1 MDVEKGAEPDAC
13 SPAAPTPTQLM
24 TLAQRG
30 RHDEAIEQA
39 HTLLDDIAVPAE
51 ERILALYALGVAQL
65 FARRLDEALASADEG
80 YEEASRM
87 NSAGWKANL
96 LALRAQ
102 IRTSMGENEAALT
115 DLIEAEVLMEACA
128 DMGLRNWA
136 HAALGTAYT
145 SLRLYELALPHFELA
160 PTIPDQPVALPEG
173 PTIDIYNLADL
184 HLRWAKELE
193 RVGLDLDRFR
203 EEHDE
208 HVAAARLWISEG
220 EELEYTLDNDLWST
234 AFARMRYQAESAL
247 DPESVV
253 DALEA
258 QAASDLDAGRLDDT
272 IQGRSHRARAL
283 RLLGRIDE
291 AVAEAQAAVE
301 LLTDES
307 ELTTR
312 LDAYHQLHEAQF
324 AAEVAGSADV
334 RNYILLNAALLWQQR
349 VRSVEGIVARR
360 DLAVLEAQHEFSN
373 RLAREDP
380 LTGAF
385 NRRALDEWLEAHPV
399 GPATMV
405 MIDLDRF
412 KQINDDHGHSVGD
425 EVLVRVARTLERA
438 SRAGDLVARIGG
450 DEFVIAIDGGITT
463 TYELCRRIEASIAAT
478 DLADLAANLQVQASI
493 GAASVAVAQ
502 STSELLKRA
511 DKDMFESKQQ
521 ALRTTLGATA

>member
-1 MDVEKGAEPDAC
+1 MDAEKGAELDVSTPH
-13 SPAAPTPTQLM
+13 APTPTQLM

-39 HTLLDDIAVPAE
+39 HILLDDIALSAE

-65 FARRLDEALASADEG
+65 FARQLDDALHTADEG

-115 DLIEAEVLMEACA
+115 DLIEAEVLMEVCA

-160 PTIPDQPVALPEG
+160 PTIPDQPVDLPEG

-184 HLRWAKELE
+184 HLRWATELE

-208 HVAAARLWISEG
+208 HIAAARLWISEG
-220 EELEYTLDNDLWST
+220 EELEYAVADELWST

-253 DALEA
+253 DALDT

-272 IQGRSHRARAL
+272 IQARSHRARAL
-283 RLLGRIDE
+283 RRLGRIDE
-291 AVAEAQAAVE
+291 SVAEAQ
-301 LLTDES
+301 
-307 ELTTR
+307 
-312 LDAYHQLHEAQF
+312 
-324 AAEVAGSADV
+324 
-334 RNYILLNAALLWQQR
+334 I
-349 VRSVEGIVARR
+349 
-360 DLAVLEAQHEFSN
+360 
-373 RLAREDP
+373 
-380 LTGAF
+380 
-385 NRRALDEWLEAHPV
+385 
-399 GPATMV
+399 
-405 MIDLDRF
+405 
-412 KQINDDHGHSVGD
+412 
-425 EVLVRVARTLERA
+425 
-438 SRAGDLVARIGG
+438 
-450 DEFVIAIDGGITT
+450 
-463 TYELCRRIEASIAAT
+463 C
-478 DLADLAANLQVQASI
+478 
-493 GAASVAVAQ
+493 
-502 STSELLKRA
+502 
-511 DKDMFESKQQ
+511 
-521 ALRTTLGATA
+521 